1 MALSTVIKK
10 SISILIKSCKHLST
24 YTTNEVLISNKKYDT
39 FNLFMRNNRKRSD
52 MLKISCSECCKVFKS
67 VSDHFGTLCSEGF
80 RTFKN

>member
-39 FNLFMRNNRKRSD
+39 LTFSCVITEKGQTC
-52 MLKISCSECCKVFKS
+52 LKYLVVNAAKFLKVCLTVLGQYAVK
-67 VSDHFGTLCSEGF
+67 D
-80 RTFKN
+80 